1 MSVDPS
7 MMADDPQSVQ
17 AEQATM
23 AAEDLAAEPV
33 EETALEEPLLE
44 EYKGPPL
51 NAEEATILVIH
62 FLQRMRKKVITPRKA
77 TLNGDNVFVVT
88 VDIHEALATVRINA
102 DDREIVE
109 YSIEPIEK
117 EEKPPIPIPTR
128 KIFIGLAAV
137 IVFIVAIM
145 CQNIIMLYAG
155 PLLAGVHTDY
165 YIIGGALAL
174 VAGAGIFWWRRRG

>member
-7 MMADDPQSVQ
+7 MMADDPQTVQ
-17 AEQATM
+17 AEQVAM

-33 EETALEEPLLE
+33 EETALEE
-44 EYKGPPL
+44 YKDPPL

-77 TLNGDNVFVVT
+77 TLNGDNVFVVN
-88 VDIHEALATVRINA
+88 VDLQDALATVHINA

-137 IVFIVAIM
+137 IVFIVAVM

-155 PLLAGVHTDY
+155 SVLAGVHTDY
-165 YIIGGALAL
+165 YIIGGALTL
-174 VAGAGIFWWRRRG
+174 LAGAVIFWWRRRG